1 MAGDRLRDGRD
12 HGAMT
17 MMVRVAIRESP
28 HRVEYDEALAALDAV
43 YTDVRELA
51 DGLTPSALLEFSRCR
66 GWVVADVL
74 LHLLTD
80 AQRAL
85 IALASPTSEPADQD
99 FVTYWRAFAED
110 HAADPDEWVP
120 GALWVRRSASAFR
133 DGSGLTAIW
142 RETAPAAVRAAGR
155 ADPGGRITTQGY
167 VLPVADLLA
176 TLAVE
181 AVVHYLDMTVHLEAP
196 EPAPIAVALATRTLD
211 GLWSEHGSTSG
222 HRAQPAAKGEG
233 PYPAGWSAHD
243 YLLKGTGRI
252 ALTPADRAALGA
264 AADALPLLS

>member
-1 MAGDRLRDGRD
+1 
-12 HGAMT
+12 
-17 MMVRVAIRESP
+17 MMVRVPIRESP
-28 HRVEYDEALAALDAV
+28 HRVEYDEALAALDAI

-74 LHLLTD
+74 LHLLSD

-85 IALASPTSEPADQD
+85 IALATPTSEPADQD

-110 HAADPDEWVP
+110 HAPDADADAWVP

-133 DGSGLTAIW
+133 DGSGLGVIW

-155 ADPGGRITTQGY
+155 ADPHGRITTQGY

-196 EPAPIAVALATRTLD
+196 EPAPAAVALATRTLD
-211 GLWSEHGSTSG
+211 GLLSDSLSEHGPLPAATSG
-222 HRAQPAAKGEG
+222 G
-233 PYPAGWSAHD
+233 PHLAGWSAHE

-252 ALTPADRAALGA
+252 ALTSADHTALGV
-264 AADALPLLS
+264 AADAIPLIS

>member
-1 MAGDRLRDGRD
+1 V
-12 HGAMT
+12 T
-17 MMVRVAIRESP
+17 MMVRVPIRESP

-51 DGLTPSALLEFSRCR
+51 AGLTPSALLEFSRCR

-74 LHLLTD
+74 LHLLSD

-110 HAADPDEWVP
+110 HAPDADEWVP

-133 DGSGLTAIW
+133 DGSGLAVIW

-155 ADPGGRITTQGY
+155 ADPRGRITTQGY

-196 EPAPIAVALATRTLD
+196 EPAPTAVALATRTLD
-211 GLWSEHGSTSG
+211 GLLSDSLSEHRT
-222 HRAQPAAKGEG
+222 QLAAIGEG
-233 PYPAGWSAHD
+233 PHPAGWSAHE

-252 ALTPADRAALGA
+252 ALTSADRAALGS